1 MATRRPLLAAL
12 AALLLALL
20 VVGALDGAATLFE
33 TGLGTLLV
41 AVILPVALAAL
52 LWMARGGDGGDTDG

>member
-20 VVGALDGAATLFE
+20 VVGALDGAGTLFE

-41 AVILPVALAAL
+41 AVILPVAMATL
-52 LWMARGGDGGDTDG
+52 LWMARDGEDTDG